1 MPNLINRSTQGEI
14 AVIRTI
20 FRDNRML
27 FGPIRDSDL
36 AVISK
41 DPVFEGH
48 GISAT
53 AAPGQVDVFVSMPV
67 DMIRAQRLQR
77 WFLQNHRMLTAGAP
91 AR

>member
-1 MPNLINRSTQGEI
+1 M
-14 AVIRTI
+14 IRTI

-53 AAPGQVDVFVSMPV
+53 AAPGQVDVFVSMPADAV
-67 DMIRAQRLQR
+67 RAQRLQR
-77 WFLQNHRMLTAGAP
+77 WFLQNHRMLSPAVSAG
-91 AR
+91 